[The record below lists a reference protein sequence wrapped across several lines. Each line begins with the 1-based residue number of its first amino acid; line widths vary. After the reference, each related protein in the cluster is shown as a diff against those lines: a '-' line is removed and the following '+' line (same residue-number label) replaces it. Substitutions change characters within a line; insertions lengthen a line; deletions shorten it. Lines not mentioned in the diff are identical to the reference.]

1 MVEKGADE
9 STVTAK
15 RGRFDEGRAR
25 QERGRGRGRG
35 GGSQNQ
41 NGGQP
46 AYCNNMYT
54 AQTNPFYRSERG
66 YDPRQGQITW
76 GQYNTPVQHY
86 QYGPQG
92 YTQPGYSTPFN
103 QYNSTPT
110 TQHSNTPFPQY
121 GSTPTTPY
129 NTAPYTPHQALA
141 GASWHSQ
148 YQNTVN
154 PYQQLSGNIVKLQQP
169 PRPPPS
175 VSQPPPPPPSATF
188 GLVPPPP
195 PPGTD

>member
-1 MVEKGADE
+1 MG
-9 STVTAK
+9 AK

-76 GQYNTPVQHY
+76 GQYNAPGQYY

-92 YTQPGYSTPFN
+92 YTQPSYSTPFN

-110 TQHSNTPFPQY
+110 TQNSNTPFPQY

-129 NTAPYTPHQALA
+129 NTAPSTTHHALA

-148 YQNTVN
+148 YQNTAN
-154 PYQQLSGNIVKLQQP
+154 PYQQLSGNIAKLQQP
-169 PRPPPS
+169 PPPPPPS
-175 VSQPPPPPPSATF
+175 VSQPPPPLPSATY